1 MEFAELIQQITANRN
16 GSMLAKQAGISSSC
30 VHMMKSGKY
39 IPTVYILK
47 KIAKTDLAKQHKITF
62 NRLMLTA
69 GYIQEK
75 EIPRQTEL
83 WIVVKRQKDKPEQII
98 CACCTEHMAG
108 YYAAETAIEISD
120 KRKNLLLHGGKRKND
135 VWFTFCDSNNENR
148 DVGIEICVRKT
159 KVI

>member
-30 VHMMKSGKY
+30 VHMMKNGKY

-47 KIAKTDLAKQHKITF
+47 KVAKTDLAKRHKVTF
-62 NRLMLTA
+62 NMLMLAA

-120 KRKNLLLHGGKRKND
+120 KRKNLLLRGGKRKND
-135 VWFTFCDSNNENR
+135 VWFTFRDSNNENK

-159 KVI
+159 KVV